1 MEFHN
6 HGKTGNKGRKEPLQI
21 HIGADGGDLS
31 LLSPD
36 AEQTVGPRTRGK
48 MSQREKSRSLSVVF
62 STGLDWKSPE
72 QPVGGSSG
80 RESLAWQ
87 DIPEA
92 PLWPL
97 VPLGDQHAKDKGAT
111 AAPSPDPAVP
121 AWLTNAAGVAEGRAK
136 GAGGLV
142 GAPAQGW
149 INQHH
154 QDNVA
159 VMACHGAWVVLSSM
173 EMRST
178 PRAARVMHR
187 NSRDLMGSAQ
197 TGPCKGPLSLPVN
210 GASWMTIHKS

>member
-1 MEFHN
+1 MLSFLLAWTGRAQSSQ
-6 HGKTGNKGRKEPLQI
+6 GKGAVAGKALPGRTFLRLHCGLWCPLVT
-21 HIGADGGDLS
+21 S
-31 LLSPD
+31 M
-36 AEQTVGPRTRGK
+36 PRTRGP
-48 MSQREKSRSLSVVF
+48 Q
-62 STGLDWKSPE
+62 
-72 QPVGGSSG
+72 QP
-80 RESLAWQ
+80 LPQ
-87 DIPEA
+87 TQ
-92 PLWPL
+92 L
-97 VPLGDQHAKDKGAT
+97 
-111 AAPSPDPAVP
+111 P
-121 AWLTNAAGVAEGRAK
+121 AWLTSAAGVAEGRAK

-159 VMACHGAWVVLSSM
+159 VMACHGAWVVLSPM